1 MGRRQRETQS
11 TLYTGRRT
19 YRAPRQHDRCRVS
32 ARRSRASMGTRTAVA
47 ADRRRNR
54 RCSPAMELL
63 NAVGLSDAVVWRAR
77 PHELSTGQR
86 ERARLALLLAES
98 PNLVLLDEFAAHLDP
113 ALAGRVARKVGT
125 LLRRLAITAVIATH
139 RPEVVGALQ
148 PDRLLVV
155 GYGGVVEASSP
166 Q

>member
-1 MGRRQRETQS
+1 
-11 TLYTGRRT
+11 
-19 YRAPRQHDRCRVS
+19 
-32 ARRSRASMGTRTAVA
+32 MGTRTAVA

-54 RCSPAMELL
+54 RCSPTMELL
-63 NAVGLSDAVVWRAR
+63 NAVGLSDAVLWRTR

-125 LLRRLAITAVIATH
+125 LLRRLAITAVIDTH
-139 RPEVVGALQ
+139 RPEVVSALQ

-155 GYGGVVEASSP
+155 GYGGVVEGSSP
-166 Q
+166 